1 MGKDDIITF
10 SELCEIYG
18 FGKAEATRY
27 LNMRGCPVLPRKKGQ
42 PYKVVKSEFDE
53 WLKAQRQ

>member
-10 SELCEIYG
+10 SEIREIYG
-18 FGKAEATRY
+18 FSQREAVRY
-27 LNMRGCPVLPRKKGQ
+27 LNTRGCPVLPRKKGQ

-53 WLKAQRQ
+53 WLKAQRR